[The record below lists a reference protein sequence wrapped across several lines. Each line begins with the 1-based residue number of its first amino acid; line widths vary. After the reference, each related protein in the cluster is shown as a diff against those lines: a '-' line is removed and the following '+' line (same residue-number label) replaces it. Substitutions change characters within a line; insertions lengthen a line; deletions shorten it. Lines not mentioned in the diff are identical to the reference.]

1 MADTVKI
8 LRALNARPVEMVEK
22 PLFKFGKAIFGVVF
36 TTIIT
41 SLDPRISSKRNRMQV
56 TLKKEPFLTW
66 AMILLL
72 RYFYKKKII
81 MKPFTLVFFFF
92 TTLASAQFKAGYI
105 ASDFSETVPK

>member
-1 MADTVKI
+1 
-8 LRALNARPVEMVEK
+8 
-22 PLFKFGKAIFGVVF
+22 
-36 TTIIT
+36 
-41 SLDPRISSKRNRMQV
+41 MQV

-105 ASDFSETVPK
+105 ALDFSETVPK